1 MVLDDFKLLAGSGG
15 QADTA
20 NFTEYIQKNMKLY
33 TLNNEVGL
41 GTHAAA
47 NFIRN
52 ELAKALRK
60 GPFQTNLLL
69 AGYDVNE
76 GASMYF
82 MDYLASFSKVQF
94 GAQGYA
100 ANFLLS
106 VFDREWKAGMT
117 EEEGLGVIKKCIHEL
132 HTRFLISQPNFTV
145 KIVDKNGIR
154 SIDI

>member
-1 MVLDDFKLLAGSGG
+1 MVLDDFKLLAGSGV
-15 QADTA
+15 QADTS

-33 TLNNEVGL
+33 ALRNDIQL

-52 ELAKALRK
+52 ELARALRR
-60 GPFQTNLLL
+60 GPFQTNLLI
-69 AGYDVNE
+69 AGYDANE

-117 EEEGLGVIKKCIHEL
+117 EEEGIAVIKKCIHEL
-132 HTRFLISQPNFTV
+132 HTRFLISQPNFTI
-145 KIVDKNGIR
+145 KIVDKNGVR
-154 SIDI
+154 KVDI